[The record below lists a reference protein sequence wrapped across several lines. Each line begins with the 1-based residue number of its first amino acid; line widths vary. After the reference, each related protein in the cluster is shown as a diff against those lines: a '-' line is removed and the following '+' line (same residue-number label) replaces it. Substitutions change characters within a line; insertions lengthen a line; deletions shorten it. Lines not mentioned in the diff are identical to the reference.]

1 MRLQSLGDGN
11 AWVFVYGTGT
21 SSSAASHIFRL
32 RFYLEFSADSLLAV
46 NLVSWVKAAW
56 DLG

>member
-21 SSSAASHIFRL
+21 SSSAASHIFCL

-46 NLVSWVKAAW
+46 NLVSWVNAA
-56 DLG
+56 